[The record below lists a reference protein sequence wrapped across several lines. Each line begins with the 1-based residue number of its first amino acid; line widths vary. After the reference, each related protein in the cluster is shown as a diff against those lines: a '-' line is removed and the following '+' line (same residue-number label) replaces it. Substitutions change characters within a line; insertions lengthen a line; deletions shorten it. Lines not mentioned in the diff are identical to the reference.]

1 MAAISIMPEDAGLK
15 QAFDWE
21 RDAQVPVG
29 HVVSLTIGTKV
40 FTADFE
46 VHAPLD
52 DSNLKAVGIITGAEW
67 AGGHGDFVKLT
78 FNISTKNKQEL
89 AMLLHKELSNTSVKV
104 KFNVY
109 EYDPIAKKYYSSFNS
124 TDAELEGIVLKDSGK
139 LQLTLEKSP
148 NETVKSPE
156 NYKVELSFVPEPKSQ
171 AITLATGDQQTVVKK
186 WGIAT
191 G

>member
-1 MAAISIMPEDAGLK
+1 MAAISIAPEDAGIK

-21 RDAQVPVG
+21 RDAQVAVG
-29 HVVSLTIGTKV
+29 HVFTLTIGTKQ
-40 FTADFE
+40 FTPDFE

-52 DSNLKAVGIITGAEW
+52 ASNVKVVGVVKASEW

-78 FNISTKNKQEL
+78 FQISTKNKQEL
-89 AMLLHKELSNTSVKV
+89 AMLLHKELSNTSVKC
-104 KFNVY
+104 KFAIY

-124 TDAELEGIVLKDSGK
+124 TDAELEGLIMRDSGK
-139 LQLTLEKSP
+139 LQLVLTKEP

-156 NYKVELSFVPEPKSQ
+156 NYTVELSMVPEPKAQ
-171 AITLATGDQQTVVKK
+171 AITVASADQMTVVKK